1 MRIFKFG
8 GASVKDAEGIR
19 NVYNVLQTVGFEDV
33 LLVISA
39 MGKTTNALEV
49 VIKNYFDKSPELQS
63 SIQEV
68 KKYHNQIL
76 LDLFEDDKNLVF
88 KEVNTLFVE
97 LDHFISQNKSPNYNF
112 VYDQIVSF
120 GELISTT
127 IISNYMGHMGI
138 KTQWNDVRNLIKTD
152 TNYRDANVDWETTQ
166 KLISKNVKKKILT
179 VTQGFL
185 GSDENNFTT
194 TLGREGSDYT
204 AAIFAYCLNA
214 ESVTIWKDVPGVMNA
229 DPRYFENAR
238 LLNQISYREAI
249 ELAFYG
255 ATVIHPKTL
264 QPLQKKEIPLFVKSF
279 INPTLPGTS
288 VSKGA
293 DLEPHLPC
301 FILKKNQLLLSL
313 SSIDFSFIMEENI
326 SEIFAL
332 LHQYKMKVSLIQNS
346 AISFSVCIDDKFG
359 NFTALKSILSK
370 KFKISYNENV
380 SLYTIRHFDE
390 KASQIVEKNKVV
402 LLKQVSRETMQIITK
417 EEKHAIAIHEAG
429 HATVSWMLQH
439 AAPLVKVTIVPRGQS
454 LGAAWYLPEER
465 QIVRTEQMLDE
476 MCATMGGRAA
486 EKVVFNKIST
496 GALSDLEKVTKQ
508 ARAMVTVYGLND
520 KIGNITYY
528 DSSGQSDYNFSK
540 PYSDDTAKI
549 IDTEISGLIEEQY
562 QRAITILTEN
572 RIKLEALAGIL
583 IEKEV
588 IFKDDLE
595 TIFGKRPFDI
605 VEEEPKTISEII
617 AETDSEIATE

>member
-8 GASVKDAEGIR
+8 GASVKDAEGIK
-19 NVYNVLQTVGFEDV
+19 NVHNVLQTVGFEDV

-49 VIKNYFDKSPELQS
+49 VINNYFDKSPELQS

-76 LDLFEDDKNLVF
+76 LDLFEDDKNAVF
-88 KEVNTLFVE
+88 KDVNSLFAE
-97 LDHFISQNKSPNYNF
+97 LDHFVSQNKSPNYNF

-127 IISNYMGHMGI
+127 IISHYMGFTGI
-138 KTQWNDVRNLIKTD
+138 KTQWIDVRTLIKTD
-152 TNYRDANVDWETTQ
+152 ANYRDANVNWDTTQ
-166 KLISKNVKKKILT
+166 KLISKTVKKKILN

-229 DPRYFENAR
+229 DPRYFENAK

-293 DLEPHLPC
+293 DLDPHLPC

-326 SEIFAL
+326 SEIFSL
-332 LHQYKMKVSLIQNS
+332 LHDYKMKVSLIQNS

-359 NFTALKSILSK
+359 NFNSLKSILSK

-380 SLYTIRHFDE
+380 SLFTIRHFDE
-390 KASQIVEKNKVV
+390 KAAQIVEKNKVV

-417 EEKHAIAIHEAG
+417 EE
-429 HATVSWMLQH
+429 
-439 AAPLVKVTIVPRGQS
+439 
-454 LGAAWYLPEER
+454 
-465 QIVRTEQMLDE
+465 
-476 MCATMGGRAA
+476 
-486 EKVVFNKIST
+486 N
-496 GALSDLEKVTKQ
+496 
-508 ARAMVTVYGLND
+508 
-520 KIGNITYY
+520 
-528 DSSGQSDYNFSK
+528 
-540 PYSDDTAKI
+540 
-549 IDTEISGLIEEQY
+549 
-562 QRAITILTEN
+562 
-572 RIKLEALAGIL
+572 
-583 IEKEV
+583 
-588 IFKDDLE
+588 
-595 TIFGKRPFDI
+595 
-605 VEEEPKTISEII
+605 
-617 AETDSEIATE
+617 